1 MKKGFITIAT
11 GSKKYYEMAKILVRS
26 YKLSTKD
33 PMPFAIITDTKDE
46 KFSEFDDVVVNN
58 GELVPSARFN
68 YTTLPKQEYRLAGWL
83 YRSAAAPCRR

>member
-33 PMPFAIITDTKDE
+33 PMPFAIITDTKT
-46 KFSEFDDVVVNN
+46 KNFQNSTM
-58 GELVPSARFN
+58 L
-68 YTTLPKQEYRLAGWL
+68 
-83 YRSAAAPCRR
+83 